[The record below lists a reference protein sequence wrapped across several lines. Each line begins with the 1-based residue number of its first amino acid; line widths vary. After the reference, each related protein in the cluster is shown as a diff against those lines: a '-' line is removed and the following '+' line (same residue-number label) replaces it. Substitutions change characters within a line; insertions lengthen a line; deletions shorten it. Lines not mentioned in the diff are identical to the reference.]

1 MTLVVETPH
10 LLFSSVFPDV
20 LGLDCVPLNPCPVV
34 LGSPQVII
42 FGDTA
47 FRGAIKLE
55 GCKGGALI

>member
-20 LGLDCVPLNPCPVV
+20 LGLDCVPLNPHTVV
-34 LGSPQVII
+34 LGSPRAIV

-47 FRGAIKLE
+47 FSGVIRLE
-55 GCKGGALI
+55 RCKGGALV